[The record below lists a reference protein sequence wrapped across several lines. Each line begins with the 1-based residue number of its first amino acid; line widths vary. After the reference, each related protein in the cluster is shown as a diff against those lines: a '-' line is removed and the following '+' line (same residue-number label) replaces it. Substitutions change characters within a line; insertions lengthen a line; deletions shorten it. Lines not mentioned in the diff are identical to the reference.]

1 MQLGGVTAHGIRAF
15 LGDKKKN
22 HQTPF
27 CLLNNV
33 VMNFLEQYFFIY
45 CIIAFYLVSSHK
57 FFRSN
62 TIF

>member
-1 MQLGGVTAHGIRAF
+1 MQLGVVTAHGTRAF
-15 LGDKKKN
+15 LGDKKK
-22 HQTPF
+22 QTPF